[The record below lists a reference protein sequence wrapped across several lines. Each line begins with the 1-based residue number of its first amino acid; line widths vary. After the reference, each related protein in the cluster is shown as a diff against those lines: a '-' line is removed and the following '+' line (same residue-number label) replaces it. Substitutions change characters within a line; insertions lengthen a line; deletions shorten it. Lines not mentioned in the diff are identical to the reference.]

1 MFPPHF
7 FGMTIA
13 PFASRFFGLAKK
25 KMGNKRRKE
34 LSAAV
39 RSGEELYVAAC
50 CVQTNVGGAFIKS
63 QGRGKLGEAFG
74 SKWDPDKKREGP
86 TINLS
91 PPPSQNRPVGIPKQY

>member
-50 CVQTNVGGAFIKS
+50 CV
-63 QGRGKLGEAFG
+63 
-74 SKWDPDKKREGP
+74 
-86 TINLS
+86 
-91 PPPSQNRPVGIPKQY
+91 